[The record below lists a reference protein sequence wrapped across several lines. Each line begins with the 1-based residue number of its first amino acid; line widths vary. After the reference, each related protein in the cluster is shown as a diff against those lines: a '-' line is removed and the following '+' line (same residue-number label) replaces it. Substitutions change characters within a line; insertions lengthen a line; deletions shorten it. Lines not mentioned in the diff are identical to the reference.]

1 MEWYVERAAR
11 CVERLWLVAHGV
23 ATAGTDV
30 VLEIGLLRRRERSG
44 IYERI
49 DAAGF
54 PLVIHVLD
62 APRDVRRERVERR
75 NREQGPTFSVVVP
88 PEFFERA
95 SDLWEPLEPEEC
107 TGRDVRFVRT

>member
-1 MEWYVERAAR
+1 
-11 CVERLWLVAHGV
+11 
-23 ATAGTDV
+23 
-30 VLEIGLLRRRERSG
+30 
-44 IYERI
+44 
-49 DAAGF
+49 
-54 PLVIHVLD
+54 
-62 APRDVRRERVERR
+62 VERR